1 LSHVLEV
8 FAFLRFGHRGRD
20 IEGNFDLKGRLSS
33 PKTLKINNTEF
44 LENLSVEGTF
54 GQAPIQVVAESGRPI
69 LVPTKNAI
77 FSNVDLSYCRLVGND
92 IQKFV
97 FDNVRWKKR
106 WGRNILYDEQVYKRD
121 KEALG
126 NLKESYQILKEWY
139 KQRGDHATSGDFHY
153 GEMETRRRECG
164 RLGSVLCPE
173 FLYWAFSGYGIG
185 YLRALIVLV
194 CLIVIAASIYM
205 FWGGGAFKNDFFGSL
220 LFSLQVATL
229 QKPLLLSGATD
240 LARWVYALESIV
252 VPVQAALFVLALRM
266 RLKR

>member
-1 LSHVLEV
+1 
-8 FAFLRFGHRGRD
+8 
-20 IEGNFDLKGRLSS
+20 
-33 PKTLKINNTEF
+33 
-44 LENLSVEGTF
+44 
-54 GQAPIQVVAESGRPI
+54 
-69 LVPTKNAI
+69 
-77 FSNVDLSYCRLVGND
+77 
-92 IQKFV
+92 
-97 FDNVRWKKR
+97 
-106 WGRNILYDEQVYKRD
+106 
-121 KEALG
+121 
-126 NLKESYQILKEWY
+126 
-139 KQRGDHATSGDFHY
+139 
-153 GEMETRRRECG
+153 METRRRERG